1 MSQRQVNLKSTDRTA
16 VAVQNIQGVTQGSLQ
31 AIKRVGME
39 QMKRREQSEK
49 AILLGSAKSE
59 ELSKYYSKQLESA
72 PAQMQAALTSY
83 VREQATMLGDLFTNS
98 TKPGATKEDR
108 DKYTSAL
115 TQANF
120 NLNSL
125 ATFSVQNGAEQNI
138 SALHSS
144 AVAKNS
150 SVNRITRDA
159 LNNVENITNQNVFG
173 SGRYDNLKIEN
184 KNGQVH
190 LYAENKELGDI
201 SVNAAAYNNS
211 LQRTGQTTSGEVIT
225 SAEVINET
233 ESEYAKRLYGTLK
246 EIPGLFKGVEKFTS
260 KYDGDTNTKSQVKI
274 VGATNIYKTLTEEDN
289 FRILLGETNRDG
301 FNKTW
306 DQLEINKYL
315 EKSKYKDISWRTFN
329 SNDVETALEN
339 LNSDYDKYAALDP
352 TTGDDA
358 EGGAKKI
365 TKEDFLAIQ
374 KGMKEDAARGL
385 AQLQEDLYGNT
396 VETVVSEKE
405 FQNHYKNNDGTWTT
419 TGARSYAEDYE
430 TYKEATPDVNATY
443 KDFGDV
449 VARIKS
455 NPSRFSGKKNVKT
468 GEEVVTMIKT
478 KLAGQGSGDNGVVTK
493 EDIDFYVGSISPE
506 ALYSWDGGNN
516 PDDAKKLKILTRPE
530 YFDFANGRLHTQG
543 RNTMYNLMGV
553 DDAHQAVY
561 TNSSEMK
568 AIRNKTGRT
577 DIVVI
582 DQPTPV
588 IE

>member
-1 MSQRQVNLKSTDRTA
+1 MSQRQVNLKSTDRA
-16 VAVQNIQGVTQGSLQ
+16 AIAVQNVQGVTQGSLQ
-31 AIKRVGME
+31 AVKRIGIE
-39 QMKRREQSEK
+39 QMKLREKSEK

-83 VREQATMLGDLFTNS
+83 VREQATILGDLFTNS

-108 DKYTSAL
+108 DKYTAAL

-138 SALHSS
+138 SAIHSS

-150 SVNRITRDA
+150 TVGRITRDA
-159 LNNVENITNQNVFG
+159 LNNVKNMENQNVFG
-173 SGRYDNLKIEN
+173 SGQYENLKIEN
-184 KNGQVH
+184 INGQVH
-190 LYAENKELGDI
+190 LKAYNEELGEVD
-201 SVNAAAYNNS
+201 VNAAAYNNS

-225 SAEVINET
+225 KEEVINET
-233 ESEYAKRLYGTLK
+233 ESEYAKRLYGILE

-260 KYDGDTNTKSQVKI
+260 KFDGDTNTKSQVKI
-274 VGATNIYKTLTEEDN
+274 VGATNIYKTLTDENN
-289 FRILLGETNRDG
+289 FKILLGETNRDG

-329 SNDVETALEN
+329 SNDPKTALEN
-339 LNSDYDKYAALDP
+339 LNKNYSKYEVVDP
-352 TTGDDA
+352 TPGD
-358 EGGAKKI
+358 KI
-365 TKEDFLAIQ
+365 TEADFLAIQ

-443 KDFGDV
+443 NNFGDV
-449 VARIKS
+449 VARIKA
-455 NPSRFSGKKNVKT
+455 NPSKFGGKKNVKT

-478 KLAGQGSGDNGVVTK
+478 KLAGQGSGADGVVTK

-516 PDDAKKLKILTRPE
+516 PDDAKKLKVLTRPE

-561 TNSSEMK
+561 TNDSEMK
-568 AIRNKTGRT
+568 AIRKKTGRT
-577 DIVVI
+577 DIIVI